1 MLTKKGH
8 IMTLTIQSLFNEPAI
23 VGAVINRVLQTRT
36 DAIYWQ
42 EFLDWRKTTTR
53 VFKDYIGSV
62 RGVMAG
68 SINSQFGEKPIR
80 ERRNMGEGYGEIA
93 YLGDRYQMSVDRL
106 SELQDL
112 LDKYNEANATGQVSA
127 LNDII
132 AFIYDDY
139 RQVML
144 AAHKRMDL
152 VVGDLLMTGKAVVR
166 NKDKAVSEQNA
177 TEFLNIELPM
187 NAIELRDSD
196 VINGTKKKL
205 VTFLMNKLN
214 ELAPD
219 FGKYSKMIMSRG
231 TFVKHIIGSSEFG
244 DMFKM
249 QLGSNQM
256 YLSTGLVTSDLA
268 SDLFMG
274 IGLPAIEIKD
284 DYVKEQNGKNVQV
297 YADGHITLL
306 PQDKIGYM
314 RYHTPYEQTDPVPG
328 MTYTPTGDGDML
340 VAANRDHNGRYLE
353 YTAEWI
359 PQIADPT
366 LITTF
371 DLTKLTK

>member
-1 MLTKKGH
+1 
-8 IMTLTIQSLFNEPAI
+8 MTLTIQTLFNEPAI
-23 VGAVINRVLQTRT
+23 VGAVINRVLQTRK
-36 DAIYWQ
+36 DAIYWLQ
-42 EFLDWRKTTTR
+42 YLDFRRTTTR

-68 SINSQFGEKPIR
+68 SINSRFGEKPIR
-80 ERRNMGEGYGEIA
+80 ERQNIGNGVGEIA
-93 YLGDRYQMSVDRL
+93 YLGDRYQMPVDRL
-106 SELQDL
+106 SDLQDL
-112 LDKYNEANATGQVSA
+112 IDKYNASNAAGQVSA
-127 LNDII
+127 LNEII

-152 VVGDLLMTGKAVVR
+152 VVGSLLMTGKAIVR
-166 NKDKAVSEQNA
+166 NKDKAQSEQGA
-177 TEFLNIELPM
+177 TEFLDIDLPM
-187 NAIELRDSD
+187 NFITPQNSD
-196 VINGTKKKL
+196 VTDGGKKKL
-205 VTFLMNKLN
+205 VTFLMRKLDAI
-214 ELAPD
+214 APD
-219 FGKYSKMIMSRG
+219 FGKYAKMVMSRG

-249 QLGSNQM
+249 QLGQNQL
-256 YLSTGLVTSDLA
+256 YLSTGLVTSELA
-268 SDLFMG
+268 SQLFTG

-297 YADGHITLL
+297 YADNRITLL

-314 RYHTPYEQTDPVPG
+314 RFHTPYEQTDPVPG
-328 MTYTPTGDGDML
+328 MTYSPAGEGDML
-340 VAANRDHNGRYLE
+340 VASNRDHNGRYLE

-366 LITTF
+366 LITNI
-371 DLTKLTK
+371 DLSNIA

>member
-1 MLTKKGH
+1 
-8 IMTLTIQSLFNEPAI
+8 MTLTIQTLFNEPAI
-23 VGAVINRVLQTRT
+23 VGAVINRVLQTRK
-36 DAIYWQ
+36 DAIYWMQ
-42 EFLDWRKTTTR
+42 YLDFRRTTTR

-68 SINSQFGEKPIR
+68 SINSRFGEKPIR
-80 ERRNMGEGYGEIA
+80 ERQNMGNGVGEIA
-93 YLGDRYQMSVDRL
+93 YLGDRYQMPVDRL
-106 SELQDL
+106 SDLQDL
-112 LDKYNEANATGQVSA
+112 IDKYNAANAAGQVSA
-127 LNDII
+127 LNEII

-152 VVGDLLMTGKAVVR
+152 VVGSLLMTGKAVVR
-166 NKDKAVSEQNA
+166 NKDKAQSEQGA
-177 TEFLNIELPM
+177 TEFLDIELPM
-187 NAIELRDSD
+187 NFITPQNSD
-196 VINGTKKKL
+196 VTDGGKKKL
-205 VTFLMNKLN
+205 VTFLMRKLDAI
-214 ELAPD
+214 APD
-219 FGKYSKMIMSRG
+219 FGKYAKMVMSRG

-249 QLGSNQM
+249 QLGQNQM
-256 YLSTGLVTSDLA
+256 YLSTGLVTSELA
-268 SDLFMG
+268 SQLFTG

-297 YADGHITLL
+297 YADNRITLL

-314 RYHTPYEQTDPVPG
+314 RFHTPYEQTDPVPG
-328 MTYTPTGDGDML
+328 MTYSPAGEGDML
-340 VAANRDHNGRYLE
+340 VASNRDHNGRYLE

-366 LITTF
+366 LITNI
-371 DLTKLTK
+371 DLSNIA

>member
-1 MLTKKGH
+1 
-8 IMTLTIQSLFNEPAI
+8 MTLTIQSLFNEPAI
-23 VGAVINRVLQTRT
+23 VGAVINRVLQTRKDT
-36 DAIYWQ
+36 IYWKQ
-42 EFLDWRKTTTR
+42 YLDWRLTTTR

-80 ERRNMGEGYGEIA
+80 ERANMGSGVGEVA
-93 YLGDRYQMSVDRL
+93 YLGDRYQMPVDRL

-112 LDKYNEANATGQVSA
+112 IDKFNAANAAGQVSA
-127 LNDII
+127 LNDIVT
-132 AFIYDDY
+132 FIYDDY

-187 NAIELRDSD
+187 NAIELQDSD
-196 VINGTKKKL
+196 VIDGAKKKM
-205 VTFLMNKLN
+205 VTYLMNKLN
-214 ELAPD
+214 EIAPD

-244 DMFKM
+244 EMFKM

-256 YLSTGLVTSDLA
+256 YLSTGLVTSALA
-268 SDLFMG
+268 SDLFTG

-297 YADGHITLL
+297 YADGHITML

-314 RYHTPYEQTDPVPG
+314 RYHTPYEKTDPVPG
-328 MTYTPTGDGDML
+328 MNYSEAGEGDML
-340 VAANRDHNGRYLE
+340 VASNRDHNGRYLE

-366 LITTF
+366 LITNL

>member
-1 MLTKKGH
+1 
-8 IMTLTIQSLFNEPAI
+8 MTLTIQTLFNEPAI
-23 VGAVINRVLQTRT
+23 VGAVINRVLQTRK

-42 EFLDWRKTTTR
+42 QYLDFRRTTTR

-68 SINSQFGEKPIR
+68 SINSRFGEKPIR
-80 ERRNMGEGYGEIA
+80 ERQNIGNGVGEIA
-93 YLGDRYQMSVDRL
+93 YLGDRYQMPVDRL
-106 SELQDL
+106 SDLQDL
-112 LDKYNEANATGQVSA
+112 IDKYNAANAAGQVSA
-127 LNDII
+127 LNEII

-152 VVGDLLMTGKAVVR
+152 VVGSLLMTGKAVVR
-166 NKDKAVSEQNA
+166 NKDKAQSEQGA
-177 TEFLNIELPM
+177 TEFLDIELPM
-187 NAIELRDSD
+187 NFITPQNSD
-196 VINGTKKKL
+196 VTDGGKKKL
-205 VTFLMNKLN
+205 VTFLMRKLDAI
-214 ELAPD
+214 APD
-219 FGKYSKMIMSRG
+219 FGKYAKMVMSRG

-249 QLGSNQM
+249 QLGQNQM
-256 YLSTGLVTSDLA
+256 YLSTGLITSDLA
-268 SDLFMG
+268 SQLFTG
-274 IGLPAIEIKD
+274 IGLPAIEIKE

-297 YADGHITLL
+297 YTDNRITLL

-314 RYHTPYEQTDPVPG
+314 RFHTPYEQTDPVPG
-328 MTYTPTGDGDML
+328 MTYSSAGEGDML
-340 VAANRDHNGRYLE
+340 VASNRDHNGRYLE

-366 LITTF
+366 LITNI
-371 DLTKLTK
+371 DLSNLS

>member
-1 MLTKKGH
+1 
-8 IMTLTIQSLFNEPAI
+8 MTLTIQSLFNEPAI
-23 VGAVINRVLQTRT
+23 VGAVINRVLQTRKDT
-36 DAIYWQ
+36 IYWKQ
-42 EFLDWRKTTTR
+42 YLDFRRTTTR

-62 RGVMAG
+62 RGVTAG
-68 SINSQFGEKPIR
+68 SINSRFGEKPIR
-80 ERRNMGEGYGEIA
+80 ERQNMGSGVGEVA
-93 YLGDRYQMSVDRL
+93 YLGDRYQMPVDRL

-112 LDKYNEANATGQVSA
+112 IDKFNAANAAGQMSA

-139 RQVML
+139 RQAML
-144 AAHKRMDL
+144 AANKRMDL
-152 VVGDLLMTGKAVVR
+152 VVGSLLMTGKAIVR
-166 NKDKAVSEQNA
+166 NKDKAQSEQGA

-187 NAIELRDSD
+187 NAIELQDSD
-196 VINGTKKKL
+196 VIDGTKKKM
-205 VTFLMNKLN
+205 VTYLMNKLN
-214 ELAPD
+214 EIAPD
-219 FGKYSKMIMSRG
+219 FGKYAKMIMSRG

-244 DMFKM
+244 EMFKM

-256 YLSTGLVTSDLA
+256 YLSTGLVTSALA
-268 SDLFMG
+268 SDLFTG

-306 PQDKIGYM
+306 PQDKVGYM
-314 RYHTPYEQTDPVPG
+314 RYHTPYESTDPVPG
-328 MTYTPTGDGDML
+328 INYTPTGEGDML